1 MDFAIT
7 PVHGHDL
14 TQASSLLQD
23 KTCAHLIAD
32 RGYDSDRSRP
42 MLREKAIVPVIPP
55 RSHRL
60 HRPPYA
66 LSLYQ
71 ARLVIERFFNRIKH
85 HRRLA
90 TRYEKTAQS
99 YAAKVALSCILTWL
113 HFGRQNLD
121 SLRSRGGYQRDVY

>member
-1 MDFAIT
+1 MTTKIHVVVDAQGRPVDFTIT
-7 PVHGHDL
+7 PGQDHDL
-14 TQASSLLQD
+14 TQAWPLLQD

-32 RGYDSDRSRP
+32 RGYDSDPLRA
-42 MLREKAIVPVIPP
+42 MLRDKAIIPVIPP
-55 RSHRL
+55 RSNRL

-66 LSLYQ
+66 LSLYR

-99 YAAKVALSCILTWL
+99 YAAMVALSCILTWL
-113 HFGRQNLD
+113 TF
-121 SLRSRGGYQRDVY
+121 